1 MNDFVETLV
10 KEFGVSLNCRS
21 CLARLV
27 NRCFQ
32 QTLAV
37 YTGHPKIGYA
47 SVSDSVVTRV
57 HPGSSLMHTEGA
69 MPKYIVYNQVS

>member
-1 MNDFVETLV
+1 M
-10 KEFGVSLNCRS
+10 
-21 CLARLV
+21 

-69 MPKYIVYNQVS
+69 MPKYIVYNQVRGSNLGTDTTVSQWINIKGRVQK

>member
-1 MNDFVETLV
+1 M
-10 KEFGVSLNCRS
+10 
-21 CLARLV
+21 

-69 MPKYIVYNQVS
+69 MPKYIVYNQVR